1 METSNLT
8 LKEKVMIVNLT
19 ISQWAARKYDR
30 TATKEVEDNHQ
41 AKEAGR
47 FNKILM
53 QSDTLTKLG
62 KLGNKI
68 RLYHYENT
76 LPWGDNGDRI
86 IPTEKY
92 FEYVTQIGMMKYEF
106 MGVAEQFIQEYA
118 VEKEN
123 AKVRLNSLYVESDY
137 PEPDTVMKKFDIG
150 VKFMP
155 VADGNDLRVNMSE
168 DIINTIKSQI
178 TRELETRVATA
189 TDDMLGRLR
198 EKVSCMVEALSDKDK
213 VFRDTLVGNIQALC
227 ENLPMMNFNNDQRI
241 IDAVRYCQQLI
252 VNPEDLRTKR
262 KYRFEIAEKARQI
275 LANI

>member
-1 METSNLT
+1 MSDLS

-41 AKEAGR
+41 AKEVGR

-53 QSDTLTKLG
+53 QSETLTKLG

-92 FEYVTQIGMMKYEF
+92 FEYVTPIGMMKYEF
-106 MGVAEQFIQEYA
+106 METATVFISEYA
-118 VEKEN
+118 EAKEN
-123 AKVRLNSLYVESDY
+123 AKMRLNSLYNEADY
-137 PEPDTVMKKFDIG
+137 PEPDSVLKKFDVS

-155 VADGNDLRVNMSE
+155 VADGNDLRVNMSDE
-168 DIINTIKSQI
+168 IINTIKSQI
-178 TRELETRVATA
+178 TRELEQRVAIA
-189 TDDMLGRLR
+189 TEYMMSRLR
-198 EKVSCMVEALSDKDK
+198 EAVGRMVETLVDKDK
-213 VFRDTLVGNIQALC
+213 VFRDTLVGNIQSLC
-227 ENLPMMNFNNDQRI
+227 ETLPLMNFNNDPKLTEAI
-241 IDAVRYCQQLI
+241 RYCKQLI
-252 VNPEDLRTKR
+252 VNPEDLRTRR
-262 KYRFEIAEKARQI
+262 KYRFEIAEKAKQI
-275 LANI
+275 LANIQ